1 MDVVLYL
8 VFLAIGFAGGMLASQ
23 VLWGKRLEQR
33 LAAVDAQPAE
43 KPEPAPVAVN
53 VNVSEE
59 LVARYL
65 ATFNL
70 VAIPREVLQGLE
82 GFRQTRH

>member
-1 MDVVLYL
+1 MEIALYL
-8 VFLAIGFAGGMLASQ
+8 LFLAVGFAGGMLVSHA
-23 VLWGKRLEQR
+23 LLARRLELR
-33 LAAVDAQPAE
+33 LAQPVAAAQPL
-43 KPEPAPVAVN
+43 PPVAVN

-70 VAIPREVLQGLE
+70 VAIPRDALVGLE
-82 GFRQTRH
+82 SSRQTRH